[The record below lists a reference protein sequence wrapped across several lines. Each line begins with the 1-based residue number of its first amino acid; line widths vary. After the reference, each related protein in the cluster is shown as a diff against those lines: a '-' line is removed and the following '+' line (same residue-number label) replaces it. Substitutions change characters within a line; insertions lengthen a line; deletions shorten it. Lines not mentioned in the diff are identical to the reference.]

1 MNWIDLDN
9 INMLNRIEADSMS
22 GRVAIF
28 KHSTRCG
35 ISRMVLKNFKS
46 EAKALGMDINIYLLD
61 LLSHRNI
68 SNAIAERWKV
78 KHESPQLI
86 VLQNGEVIHHASH
99 HGIHSSNLS

>member
-9 INMLNRIEADSMS
+9 INMLNRIESDSMS
-22 GRVAIF
+22 GKVAIF

-35 ISRMVLKNFKS
+35 ISRMVLKHFKS
-46 EAKALGMDINIYLLD
+46 EAQSRGIDINIYLLD

-68 SNAIAERWKV
+68 SDAISERWQV

-86 VLQNGEVIHHASH
+86 VLEEGEVIHHASH